1 VLDDEVR
8 RDALDA
14 VHEPHVFCAATRDC
28 ASGSSR
34 EKPCWGN
41 CRLPGLRGAA
51 HNGVACGYF
60 VLFSRSA
67 AGRLLPVPLGRSPS
81 AEASIAN
88 RSGASMDLAMAMGLS
103 LFGIFAGST
112 VFFFYRLP
120 R

>member
-1 VLDDEVR
+1 MASRADILS
-8 RDALDA
+8 
-14 VHEPHVFCAATRDC
+14 FCAVARL
-28 ASGSSR
+28 GV
-34 EKPCWGN
+34 
-41 CRLPGLRGAA
+41 CRL
-51 HNGVACGYF
+51 
-60 VLFSRSA
+60 S
-67 AGRLLPVPLGRSPS
+67 PLWRAPS